1 MANKNQPPCYPVKM
15 RQKWYFLVE
24 KAGKTVNEVVRAYDI
39 SRKTYYKWQ
48 MIDQGDRTHI
58 SKKEHPQTKIKDEIK
73 IFISEEKLRLNY
85 GPKKM
90 SLLVR
95 RRFGIMISTTA
106 IYKFYKKK
114 GLIRRPQKKLPWYQ
128 PLKDPVIPKQPGD
141 VVQVD
146 TKYVWVDNTRK
157 YQRTFVDI
165 FTGFHHAVICDTL
178 ESMATVDAFAIAET
192 MFPFRILGVQN
203 DNGSENRGEF
213 HKYLGQ
219 RGIAHYF
226 IPKSSPNWDGAVE
239 RAHGVIDQEY
249 YLNPTRPW
257 QTLQEYLRFYNYER
271 IHLGKYLNGLTPV
284 EKWQQYLST
293 VDNEMPSVTRNQN
306 PARPWFDENNLKT
319 RT

>member
-1 MANKNQPPCYPVKM
+1 M

-24 KAGKTVNEVVRAYDI
+24 KAGKTVKEVIGSYDI
-39 SRKTYYKWQ
+39 SRKTYYKWRTV
-48 MIDQGDRTHI
+48 DQGDRTHRP
-58 SKKEHPQTKIKDEIK
+58 KKEHPQTKIKGEIK

-90 SLLVR
+90 ELLVK
-95 RRFGIMISTTA
+95 RRFDVGISATA
-106 IYKFYKKK
+106 IYKFYKKR

-128 PLKDPVIPKQPGD
+128 PLKDPVLPKQPGD

-146 TKYVWVDNTRK
+146 TKYVWQDNQRK

-178 ESMATVDAFAIAET
+178 ESMATVKAFETAEK
-192 MFPFRILGVQN
+192 MFPFHILGVQN

-213 HKYLGQ
+213 HRYLGQ

-239 RAHGVIDQEY
+239 RAHGVIDQEF

-257 QTLQEYLRFYNYER
+257 STLPEYLHWYNYER
-271 IHLGKYLNGLTPV
+271 IHLGKYLNGMIPI
-284 EKWQQYLST
+284 EKWQEWLST
-293 VDNEMPSVTRNQN
+293 VSP
-306 PARPWFDENNLKT
+306 LKVN
-319 RT
+319 